1 MPDGLPAEL
10 KAFLFSCI
18 DSVEQLETFTLVGRS
33 GQGWTARAA
42 GERLGLSDLAARH
55 HLETLAARGL
65 LQISVGEEVS
75 YSYGPKTADLQ
86 RYADM
91 LFVRYAERRGEVIR
105 FVASSP
111 ERLKRFS
118 KAFKLRD
125 PE

>member
-1 MPDGLPAEL
+1 VPEGLPAEL
-10 KAFLFSCI
+10 KAFLFSCV
-18 DSVEQLETFTLVGRS
+18 DSVEQLETLTLVGRS
-33 GQGWTARAA
+33 GEGWTAHAV

-75 YSYGPKTADLQ
+75 YSYGPKTTELR
-86 RYADM
+86 RYADL
-91 LFVRYAERRGEVIR
+91 LFARYAERRGDVLR
-105 FVASSP
+105 FVAASP
-111 ERLKRFS
+111 GRLKQFS